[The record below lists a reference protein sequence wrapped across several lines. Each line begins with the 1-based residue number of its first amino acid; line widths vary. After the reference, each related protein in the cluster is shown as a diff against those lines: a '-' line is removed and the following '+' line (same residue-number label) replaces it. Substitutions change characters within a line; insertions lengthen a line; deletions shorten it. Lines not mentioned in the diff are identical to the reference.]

1 MVLPGPYGGKGPTK
15 TRVVVVSPG
24 DAFRRV
30 CRRRRRR
37 RCCSVTHPRTIRI
50 PVRCPRRIPYLCVCV
65 CVIPIVVAY
74 IRHVFVTLSIL
85 VTFADLHARTR
96 AFYILRQYIRVR
108 PSVCSCIRFGR
119 HQRGIWF
126 CHCHTRRRYP
136 FVKDSDREIRGP
148 IVSRVT
154 HSIHIVTVFRSPRP
168 SRDRIYRR

>member
-1 MVLPGPYGGKGPTK
+1 MHSGVFVDDDVGGGAVPSHTREQYEFRYVVLVVYPTC
-15 TRVVVVSPG
+15 V
-24 DAFRRV
+24 
-30 CRRRRRR
+30 
-37 RCCSVTHPRTIRI
+37 
-50 PVRCPRRIPYLCVCV
+50 CVCV

-136 FVKDSDREIRGP
+136 SVKDSDREIRGP